1 MYLFH
6 LPVQETGTT
15 NTNSTNTPVLSLSMT
30 LSVYKNRFIS
40 SYFFLSFLVASHCLT
55 LILPSLLIKGSGW
68 TSYLSVDWDLV
79 VCTTKKS
86 CSLKHPQNVSL
97 TVLFYYFHQNMTK
110 FIIFDL
116 FSITCLSCPLMF
128 QFYCTFFPLL
138 WIFINYMWLKLQI
151 NVLLSLHL
159 NCGYGAIQDSNHTS

>member
-97 TVLFYYFHQNMTK
+97 TVLFSTIFIKTWQNS
-110 FIIFDL
+110 L
-116 FSITCLSCPLMF
+116 FLTYLASLVSPALSCF
-128 QFYCTFFPLL
+128 NFIAHFSHYCE
-138 WIFINYMWLKLQI
+138 Y
-151 NVLLSLHL
+151 SLII
-159 NCGYGAIQDSNHTS
+159 CD